1 VLELRLH
8 GRGGQGT
15 VVAAKILA
23 DAISGEGKFVQ
34 AFPEYGVERRGA
46 PVTAF
51 LRIDENIIYERSK
64 IYEPDHI
71 IILDPALIGKVPL
84 TEGLKNDGW
93 IIVNTTR
100 KPEELGF
107 GRNFKVATVP
117 AKEIALKFHL
127 GSESSPIVNTAI
139 LGGVIKVLKLCNL
152 DSLKDAIKNGV
163 PAKKEENIKAA
174 EESYRRTK
182 LTNGKKNG

>member
-15 VVAAKILA
+15 VIAAKILA
-23 DAISGEGKFVQ
+23 EALSGEGKFVQ

-51 LRIDENIIYERSK
+51 LRIDDDNIYERSK

-71 IILDPALIGKVPL
+71 IVLDPTLIATVPL
-84 TEGLKNDGW
+84 TEGLRNGGW
-93 IIVNTTR
+93 IIVNTTQ

-107 GRNFKVATVP
+107 GKKFKVATVP
-117 AKEIALKFHL
+117 ATEIALKFRL

-139 LGGVIKVLKLCNL
+139 LGGVIKVLKLCGKE
-152 DSLKDAIKNGV
+152 SVRHAIIKEV
-163 PAKKEENIKAA
+163 PVKKEENVNAF
-174 EESYRRTK
+174 EESYRKTEI
-182 LTNGKKNG
+182 

>member
-15 VVAAKILA
+15 VIAAKILA
-23 DAISGEGKFVQ
+23 VALSDEGKFVQ

-51 LRIDENIIYERSK
+51 LRIDDDIIYERSK

-71 IILDPALIGKVPL
+71 IVLDPALIAAVPL
-84 TEGLKNDGW
+84 TEGLRNSGW
-93 IIVNTTR
+93 IIVNTTQ

-107 GRNFKVATVP
+107 DRKFKVATVP
-117 AKEIALKFHL
+117 AKEIALKYRL
-127 GSESSPIVNTAI
+127 GSVSSPIVNTAI
-139 LGGVIKVLKLCNL
+139 LGGVIKVLKLC
-152 DSLKDAIKNGV
+152 SRESIREAIIRGV
-163 PAKKEENIKAA
+163 PVKKEENVKAF
-174 EESYRRTK
+174 EESYRKTEI
-182 LTNGKKNG
+182 

>member
-15 VVAAKILA
+15 VIAAKILA
-23 DAISGEGKFVQ
+23 EALSAEGKFVQ

-51 LRIDENIIYERSK
+51 LRIDDNTINERSK

-71 IILDPALIGKVPL
+71 IVLDPALIGAVPL
-84 TEGLKNDGW
+84 TQGLRNGGW
-93 IIVNTTR
+93 IIVNTTQ

-107 GRNFKVATVP
+107 DKKFKVATVP

-127 GSESSPIVNTAI
+127 GSVSSPIVNTAI
-139 LGGVIKVLKLCNL
+139 LGGVIKVLKLCGRE
-152 DSLKDAIKNGV
+152 SLVDAIKKEV
-163 PAKKEENIKAA
+163 PVKKEENVKAF
-174 EESYRRTK
+174 EESY
-182 LTNGKKNG
+182 KKTEI

>member
-15 VVAAKILA
+15 VIAAKILA
-23 DAISGEGKFVQ
+23 EALSAEGKFVQ
-34 AFPEYGVERRGA
+34 AFPEYGVERRGS

-51 LRIDENIIYERSK
+51 LRIDDNIIYERSK

-71 IILDPALIGKVPL
+71 IVLDPVLIGTIRL
-84 TEGLKNDGW
+84 TEGLRDGGW
-93 IIVNTTR
+93 IIVNTTQ
-100 KPEELGF
+100 KPGKLGF
-107 GRNFKVATVP
+107 DRKFKVATVP

-139 LGGVIKVLKLCNL
+139 LGGVIKVLKLCRL
-152 DSLKDAIKNGV
+152 ESLKKAIINEV
-163 PAKKEENIKAA
+163 PLKKEENVKAF
-174 EESYRRTK
+174 EESY
-182 LTNGKKNG
+182 KKTEI